1 MKRFS
6 LMFTTMGMLAMFAA
20 NPVIAANDADN
31 LKKLGSF
38 QRTDTGPMKSVE
50 QGGKYADN
58 LRSKV
63 LSQIK
68 LPSGFKIELFAI
80 VPDARNMAVSRNK
93 ATVWVGTR
101 KTTVWSVT
109 DRDMDDVADTVE
121 EFSPSVKFDIPN
133 GVCYTPDGFLYV
145 VERNRILLFPA
156 AEYFMEGSDTVAV
169 PIIPQGELIPT
180 EEESYNHTARVCAIG
195 PDNKLY
201 VSMGQPFNV
210 TPAEKVEL
218 YKEWGIGGITKMDR
232 DGKNR
237 KVIATGIRNS
247 VGHAFNPKDGSLWF
261 TDNQVDGMG
270 DEIPPGELN
279 RIPQE
284 GMWYG
289 HPYYG
294 GGSTRTNEYK
304 DQEIP
309 ADLAKRYVKP
319 QVEMIAHAAD
329 LGMMFYT
336 GRSFPEKYKGAIFSA
351 QHGSWNAVKP
361 RGARI
366 MVTFLDSK
374 GNAAKTEPFAEG
386 WMNQDGVYLG
396 RPVDVQQ
403 YVDGS
408 LLVSDDKA
416 GAIYRISYSGN

>member
-1 MKRFS
+1 
-6 LMFTTMGMLAMFAA
+6 MLVAVGIALPSFAA
-20 NPVIAANDADN
+20 FALAKNDEAN
-31 LKKLGSF
+31 LSKLGSF
-38 QRTDTGPMKSVE
+38 KRTDSGPMKRVP

-58 LRSKV
+58 LRKV
-63 LSQIK
+63 LQNIK
-68 LPSGFKIELFAI
+68 MPDGFKIDLFAI

-93 ATVWVGTR
+93 AAVWVGTR

-121 EFSPSVKFDIPN
+121 EFSPSVKYDIPN

-145 VERNRILLFPA
+145 VERNRVLLFPA
-156 AEYFMEGSDTVAV
+156 AEYFMEGADTVAIAIV
-169 PIIPQGELIPT
+169 KQGELIPPA
-180 EEESYNHTARVCAIG
+180 EESYNHTARVCAIG

-201 VSMGQPFNV
+201 ISLGQPFNV

-218 YKEWGIGGITKMDR
+218 YKKWGIGGIIRMDR

-237 KVIATGIRNS
+237 EVVATGIRNS
-247 VGHAFNPKDGSLWF
+247 VGHAFNPKDGKLWF

-279 RIPQE
+279 KMPKD
-284 GMWYG
+284 GMWFG

-294 GGSTRTNEYK
+294 GGDTRTNEYK
-304 DQEIP
+304 DKAIP
-309 ADLAKRYVKP
+309 KDEASRYVKP

-336 GRSFPEKYKGAIFSA
+336 GKMFPKKYENAIFSA
-351 QHGSWNAVKP
+351 QHGSWNAIKP
-361 RGARI
+361 RGARV
-366 MVTFLDSK
+366 MVTYLDDK

-386 WMNQDGVYLG
+386 WMNENGVYLG

-416 GAIYRISYSGN
+416 GAIYRISYQGK